1 MHTDHADVSL
11 VRLIESISD
20 AGDGALHIKRLYV
33 HSE

>member
-11 VRLIESISD
+11 VMVTESIAN

-33 HSE
+33 HPE